1 MVLGEKSQ
9 DAVERELSF
18 LSPNLIFE
26 SVVVIRVSGYPRSVT
41 FALNVRLW
49 S

>member
-1 MVLGEKSQ
+1 MVLCEKRQ

-18 LSPNLIFE
+18 LFPNLIFE
-26 SVVVIRVSGYPRSVT
+26 SVVIIRVSGYPRSVT
-41 FALNVRLW
+41 FALNVRMW